1 MNRLAIG
8 IVAGFTALVLSGC
21 GESPEGEPG
30 GGDRPA
36 PSPSPI
42 DADTDEL
49 QTAFEEQS
57 GLVIPDNA
65 SDLEIEAQML
75 EGTRPEYTLRFVTTR
90 GGAEVVCDAD
100 NLGVYASQEVPGD
113 EERQVFDYQESDEEI
128 GDSVRCDGSN
138 PRQPRVQ
145 RLVSVVFP
153 ADGFQ
158 EGPDAPDGEDVAVVY
173 AHSILWPRR

>member
-1 MNRLAIG
+1 MKHLVIG
-8 IVAGFTALVLSGC
+8 IVAGVTALALSGC
-21 GESPEGEPG
+21 GGSSPSEPG
-30 GGDRPA
+30 TGDRPS

-42 DADTDEL
+42 DGDTDEL
-49 QTAFEEQS
+49 LAAFEEQS

-65 SDLEIEAQML
+65 SDMDVQAWML
-75 EGTRPEYTLRFVTTR
+75 EGTRPQYKLRFVTTR

-100 NLGVYASQEVPGD
+100 NLGVYTSQEVPGD
-113 EERQVFDYQESDEEI
+113 EEREVFDYEESDDEI

-153 ADGFQ
+153 KDGFE
-158 EGPDAPDGEDVAVVY
+158 EGPEAPDGEDVAVVY
-173 AHSILWPRR
+173 AHSILWPKR